1 MRDYERFDKYLNVL
15 MTDIYEQPP
24 DDGHIEWAIN
34 AVDKLATIP
43 QNLKTVLDIGCGQ
56 GFMKEYF
63 EEVLDVVWSGI
74 TIGED
79 FAIAKKAGI
88 KQIYN
93 IDMTFLP
100 WAGPTFDLIFARHVL
115 EHSPFPLISLME
127 WRRVC
132 KDGFLLLIVPAPG
145 YWGYSGRNHY
155 HVMNKPQIERL
166 LKRAGWEAIHEL
178 TLDTRHKLFLD
189 QAKGDWEEWAKDPKV
204 PAKDVEYQMLCQ
216 MVEPEEE

>member
-1 MRDYERFDKYLNVL
+1 MRDYKRFDRHINSLIP
-15 MTDIYEQPP
+15 DIYEQPP
-24 DDGHIEWAIN
+24 DEGHLEWAIS

-43 QNLKTVLDIGCGQ
+43 QNLQTVLDVGCGQ

-63 EEVLDVVWSGI
+63 EEILEMEWSGI

-79 FAIAKKAGI
+79 YAIAKKAGI

-100 WAGPTFDLIFARHVL
+100 YIGPTFDLIFARHVL
-115 EHSPFPLISLME
+115 EHSPFPLITLME

-132 KDGFLLLIVPAPG
+132 KGYLLLVVPAPD
-145 YWGYSGRNHY
+145 YWGYCGRNHY
-155 HVMNKPQIERL
+155 HVMEKLQIKCL
-166 LKRAGWEAIHEL
+166 LNRAGWDIIHEL
-178 TLDTRHKLFLD
+178 TLNTRHKLFVD
-189 QAKGDWEEWAKDPKV
+189 QAEGDWEEWAKDPER

-216 MVEPEEE
+216 MVEPEKE

>member
-1 MRDYERFDKYLNVL
+1 MRDYKRFDRHITSLIA
-15 MTDIYEQPP
+15 DIYEQPP
-24 DDGHIEWAIN
+24 DEGHIEWAVS

-43 QNLKTVLDIGCGQ
+43 QNLHTVLDIGCGQ
-56 GFMKEYF
+56 GFMREYF
-63 EEVLDVVWSGI
+63 EEVLGMVWSGI

-100 WAGPTFDLIFARHVL
+100 WDGPTFDLIFARHVL

-132 KDGFLLLIVPAPG
+132 KGYLLLIVPAPD
-145 YWGYSGRNHY
+145 YWGFGGRNHY
-155 HVMNKPQIERL
+155 HVMTRPQLEFL
-166 LKRAGWEAIHEL
+166 LKRAGWDVIHEL
-178 TLDTRHKLFLD
+178 TLNTKHKLFID
-189 QAKGDWEEWAKDPKV
+189 QAEGDWEAWAKIPEK

-216 MVEPEEE
+216 MVEPIKE